1 MCFGGVGVKFSWC
14 VGVVSSAAL
23 WATALAGPAW
33 SGETWTKAET
43 RHFIVYSDGD
53 PSGLRKSAETLESF
67 DDLFWTL
74 YGLEPPT
81 EPDAKLKVY
90 MVGSVGGLRR
100 VAPTMPG
107 NVAGFYSA
115 SPDETFA
122 VAIRGAGQEVLQ
134 HEYVHHLMLRHFPAV
149 YPAWFI
155 EGYAEYLMTADIK
168 SKSADVGKPDEGRQY
183 SLTNDKW
190 LPLTDILGKQ
200 TWSIPEAKRATFYA
214 QAWLLTHYFLSEP
227 ARMPQF
233 QAYIAAVS
241 NGENSVDAMT
251 KATGMTPQ
259 AFEKTLHLYYAGA
272 SHYREI
278 DRSGRPKPEVTIT
291 TLPASAE
298 LLLEDLDV
306 RTGVPD
312 ESKASVLA
320 DIRTRAS
327 RYPGDA
333 FADLALARAEVAL
346 GDPAA
351 GGAILKKR
359 LAADPR
365 DVEALALEAQ
375 RLVAAGDADKAHTQ
389 ADYDQAGAL
398 LAQAFKLDPTRYQ
411 TLFAFAR
418 TRSLDPHYPS
428 DNAMQALLI
437 SFKQAPQVSEIR
449 LETARALI
457 ARGKKAEA
465 TALLTPLVN
474 DPHNGEGAKAAKAL
488 LDGLNGASP
497 AS

>member
-1 MCFGGVGVKFSWC
+1 MKLSWC
-14 VGVVSSAAL
+14 ARVVSGAVLLAA
-23 WATALAGPAW
+23 AQVTPVRA
-33 SGETWTKAET
+33 GETWNKAET
-43 RHFIVYSDGD
+43 RHFILYSDGD
-53 PSGLRKSAETLESF
+53 TGALRKSAETLESF

-74 YGLEPPT
+74 YGLESPT
-81 EPDAKLKVY
+81 EPEAKLKVY

-107 NVAGFYSA
+107 NIAGFYTA

-122 VAIRGAGQEVLQ
+122 LSIRGAGQAVLQ

-168 SKSADVGKPDEGRQY
+168 TKSADVGKPDEGRQY

-190 LPLTDILGKQ
+190 LPLTDILSDQ
-200 TWSIPEAKRATFYA
+200 TFSIPEAKRATFYA
-214 QAWLLTHYFLSEP
+214 QAWLLTHYFLSDP

-241 NGENSVDAMT
+241 SGENSVDAMT

-259 AFEKTLHLYYAGA
+259 AFEKALHLYYAGA

-278 DRSGRPKPEVTIT
+278 DRSNRPKPEVTIT
-291 TLPASAE
+291 PLPASAE
-298 LLLEDLDV
+298 LMLEDLDV

-320 DIRTRAS
+320 DIRTRAA
-327 RYPGDA
+327 RYPDDA
-333 FADLALARAEVAL
+333 FAQIALARAEIVL
-346 GDPAA
+346 GDSAVGA
-351 GGAILKKR
+351 AILKKR

-365 DVEALALEAQ
+365 DVDALALEAN
-375 RLVAAGDADKAHTQ
+375 RLIAAGDADKAHIQ

-428 DNAMQALLI
+428 DNALQALLI
-437 SFKQAPQVSEIR
+437 SFKQAPQVADIR

-457 ARGKKAEA
+457 VRGKKAEA
-465 TALLTPLVN
+465 TAILMPLVN
-474 DPHNGEGAKAAKAL
+474 DPHDGSGAKAARAMLKDL
-488 LDGLNGASP
+488 EGGAPATP